1 MFTLE
6 DREIC
11 KNCDYKEI
19 CAGECEL
26 EECQKNC
33 FYKNYCKMIIPDPFI
48 YTIDGKEVEKDE
60 FINYVIFKMK
70 EL

>member
-19 CAGECEL
+19 CAGECEKTINGYD
-26 EECQKNC
+26 ENHIPVID
-33 FYKNYCKMIIPDPFI
+33 YGMIKVKV
-48 YTIDGKEVEKDE
+48 GE
-60 FINYVIFKMK
+60 
-70 EL
+70 